1 MTKVEELEFEGLK
14 TNSWSSSIED
24 SHVLRSCV
32 AVVDPDP
39 DFEITDKI
47 GLPGVYLYSL

>member
-32 AVVDPDP
+32 AVVDPD
-39 DFEITDKI
+39 FEITDKI
-47 GLPGVYLYSL
+47 GSHVSEQLNS